1 MKFFHTEVNFLLLIN
16 DQWEPKK
23 QLRHHLPC
31 KTQSSPP
38 PLLHEKETKTKPG
51 HLDRFSYEIAKLA
64 LQKETETLQIQR
76 MDIQLAKLKS
86 QGDNAKCFCNTTSQI
101 GKIFSEILGS
111 SIDIGSSRVA
121 SDICSR
127 VRWAKLFHQLSRTEF
142 STWYAVI
149 LKNRD
154 YASYGTLRILQ
165 MVNGACF
172 SLRRGENY
180 QTGPCNSWLLK
191 NKEHSHSATIASK
204 DSTNPLSRRHWPYPS
219 QLSPG
224 TNHWLMV
231 MIRRLPSS
239 PYLCGFWNASL

>member
-1 MKFFHTEVNFLLLIN
+1 MTISSGIPFMKFFDTEVNFLLSIN

-101 GKIFSEILGS
+101 KKIFSEILGPL
-111 SIDIGSSRVA
+111 IDIGSSRVA
-121 SDICSR
+121 PDICSR
-127 VRWAKLFHQLSRTEF
+127 VRWTKLFHRTEF
-142 STWYAVI
+142 STWYIVI
-149 LKNRD
+149 LKNCD
-154 YASYGTLRILQ
+154 YASYCTLRILQ

-180 QTGPCNSWLLK
+180 QTGPCNSWILK
-191 NKEHSHSATIASK
+191 NK
-204 DSTNPLSRRHWPYPS
+204 
-219 QLSPG
+219 
-224 TNHWLMV
+224 
-231 MIRRLPSS
+231 
-239 PYLCGFWNASL
+239 